1 MKSIILNILFLGVCI
16 QGFAA
21 DSLKTDTA
29 ANKPVFTIVKQNPI
43 TSIKN
48 QSKSGTCWDYST
60 LSFFESEILRK
71 SGKTYDLCEMFVTN
85 KNYMDRAIMTVRLH
99 GDMQFEQEAL
109 PTMCCMC

>member
-48 QSKSGTCWDYST
+48 QSKSAPAGITPRFPSLSRRYCARAARHTTCARCS
-60 LSFFESEILRK
+60 
-71 SGKTYDLCEMFVTN
+71 
-85 KNYMDRAIMTVRLH
+85 
-99 GDMQFEQEAL
+99 
-109 PTMCCMC
+109 